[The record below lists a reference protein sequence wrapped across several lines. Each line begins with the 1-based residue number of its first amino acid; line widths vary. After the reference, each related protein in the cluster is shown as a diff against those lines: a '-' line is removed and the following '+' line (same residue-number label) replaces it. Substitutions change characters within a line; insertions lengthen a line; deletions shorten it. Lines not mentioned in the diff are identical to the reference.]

1 VDPPSFVAGI
11 VLADYRSQP
20 AVREWILA
28 LKHGRRPDLARTLGR
43 ALGARFAQGRSRLR
57 SEFEG
62 ESVPPILVPV
72 PLHWLRRFERG
83 YDQARLVAEGAARIE
98 GLEVVLA
105 LSRSR
110 RTAVQGSVGAPS
122 RAANVASAFVPRRAW
137 PAPAKKIAGREV
149 WVVDDV
155 VTSGSTASECERALK
170 RLGAA
175 RVGVLALARA

>member
-1 VDPPSFVAGI
+1 MC
-11 VLADYRSQP
+11 
-20 AVREWILA
+20 
-28 LKHGRRPDLARTLGR
+28 
-43 ALGARFAQGRSRLR
+43 
-57 SEFEG
+57 
-62 ESVPPILVPV
+62 VPPILVPV

-83 YDQARLVAEGAARIE
+83 YDQARLVAEGAAGVE

-110 RTAVQGSVGAPS
+110 RTVVQGSAGAPS
-122 RAANVASAFVPRRAW
+122 RKANVASAFVPRRVW
-137 PAPAKKIAGREV
+137 PAPARKIAGREV

-155 VTSGSTASECERALK
+155 VTSGSTASECARALK